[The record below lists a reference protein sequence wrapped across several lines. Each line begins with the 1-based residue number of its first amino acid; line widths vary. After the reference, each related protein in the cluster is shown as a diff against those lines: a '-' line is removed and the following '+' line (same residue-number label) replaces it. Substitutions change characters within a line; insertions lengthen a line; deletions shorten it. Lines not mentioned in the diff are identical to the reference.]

1 MKKLKKII
9 GFRFNSIEKIKE
21 KLIELGFEEVEI
33 YEGIGRY
40 DEQDFLLDCS
50 VKGIDCFE
58 IWYLKDNSNRFL
70 ITEI

>member
-1 MKKLKKII
+1 MKKIRKII

-33 YEGIGRY
+33 YEGLERY

-58 IWYLKDNSNRFL
+58 IWYLKDYSNRFL